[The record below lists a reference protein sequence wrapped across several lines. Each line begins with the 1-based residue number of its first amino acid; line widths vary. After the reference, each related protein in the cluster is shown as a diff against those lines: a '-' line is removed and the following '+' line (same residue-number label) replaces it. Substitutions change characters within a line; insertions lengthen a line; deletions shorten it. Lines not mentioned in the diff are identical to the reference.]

1 MRLTV
6 IIPACLLLLTISS
19 CKRDF
24 DCHCTTRGTRSEYV
38 EGVRAENKEDAQRK
52 CDDYQLNINS
62 VTQPGIDCE
71 LVED

>member
-1 MRLTV
+1 M
-6 IIPACLLLLTISS
+6 
-19 CKRDF
+19 DF
-24 DCHCTTRGTRSEYV
+24 ECHCTTRGTRREYV
-38 EGVRAENKEDAQRK
+38 EGVRAENNEDAQRK